1 MNLCIIYCNSI
12 KGDKAEILF
21 KNVWPLDSET
31 KISGSPVLNQHEF
44 LFSSTFQLD
53 STGNTVDHEMI
64 VFNKKRQPIS
74 KLVGIKMFIKKA
86 FSV

>member
-21 KNVWPLDSET
+21 KNVWPLDSDT
-31 KISGSPVLNQHEF
+31 KISGSPVLNQHESF
-44 LFSSTFQLD
+44 FSSTFQLD
-53 STGNTVDHEMI
+53 VDHEMI